1 MSEVMFSFLGVCTYF
16 DAFRSFFPDGPAH
29 RMLLVNGQNS
39 GISGVEPHIAKIQ
52 MFDAQMDS
60 VEPPSWF
67 PPRLPGFPNTY
78 TFSLEG
84 TGFTITVE
92 RENGSFINDAL
103 ALPSLQDQ
111 LSVPLPPP
119 NPAVVYDAN
128 PETASVYVDFE
139 HGTITGKV
147 LPIDDPAAITQLV
160 IGAPGDTV
168 TVKFKQWGEPDNVW
182 SVTLHNDTLDEQ
194 GNLIPAGVNITNFP
208 EGGNEDNPSDF
219 FLQYLTVLPFPS
231 TSDITIPDRL
241 DLLELPVS
249 QYNYSITGL
258 AALDVHPGCSNS
270 NYP

>member
-16 DAFRSFFPDGPAH
+16 DAFSSFFPGGPAH

-39 GISGVEPHIAKIQ
+39 GIPGVLPHIAKIQ

-60 VEPPSWF
+60 VEPPPWF
-67 PPRLPGFPNTY
+67 PARDPNFPNSFA
-78 TFSLEG
+78 FSLAG
-84 TGFTITVE
+84 TGLTITVE
-92 RENGSFINDAL
+92 GEIGPFINDAL
-103 ALPSLQDQ
+103 GLPSLQDQ
-111 LSVPLPPP
+111 LSVPLPQP
-119 NPAVVYDAN
+119 NPAVVFDAD
-128 PETASVYVDFE
+128 PEQASVYVDFE
-139 HGTITGKV
+139 HGTITAKV

-168 TVKFKQWGEPDNVW
+168 TVKFTQWVTGNVW
-182 SVTLHNDTLDEQ
+182 SVALHNDTRDEQ

-208 EGGNEDNPSDF
+208 EGDNEDNPSDF
-219 FLQYLTVLPFPS
+219 FLQYFTVTPVPS

-241 DLLELPVS
+241 DMLELPVS
-249 QYNYSITGL
+249 QYDYSITGT